1 MPEEEIIE
9 EEVVEETP
17 EEEVVEEV
25 VEEDVIEEQPMEEP
39 IVEEEPAVPT
49 KPMVT
54 LPFSITNTRENLV
67 IIAKDR
73 GYPTEVLR
81 DGVTDETPLEDRF
94 IPNPVDPIDWLNEHI
109 KDFLAD
115 VASKPFIDAQKR
127 AAEAQ
132 IKAGAEVVK
141 HIARQSIS

>member
-9 EEVVEETP
+9 EEVVKETP
-17 EEEVVEEV
+17 EEEVVEQPV
-25 VEEDVIEEQPMEEP
+25 VEEEP
-39 IVEEEPAVPT
+39 IVSAEPV
-49 KPMVT
+49 VT
-54 LPFSITNTRENLV
+54 LPFSIRNTRENLI

-73 GYPTEVLR
+73 GYPAEVLR

-94 IPNPVDPIDWLNEHI
+94 IPNPIDPIEWLNEHI

-115 VASKPFIDAQKR
+115 VASKPFIEARKR
-127 AAEAQ
+127 AAEEQ
-132 IKAGAEVVK
+132 IRLESEEVK